1 MAHDSE
7 HLKKLTAA
15 RDRIVAERRQIVDAL
30 ALEYKSGHTGETR
43 ERFISIQS
51 TIEAIDRAIADEGRI
66 ASGDNSVPLVAP
78 IIATAPRN

>member
-15 RDRIVAERRQIVDAL
+15 RDRVVTERRQIVVAL

-51 TIEAIDRAIADEGRI
+51 TIEAIDRAIADERRI
-66 ASGDNSVPLVAP
+66 ASGENSGAVVGALIGTRAS
-78 IIATAPRN
+78 